1 MIRLE
6 QPYLDTT
13 HHNCRGILNT
23 LIREISNIE
32 VFCRLHNIS
41 IQTTDKTLVQLVQ

>member
-1 MIRLE
+1 MKTLE
-6 QPYLDTT
+6 QLYLDTT
-13 HHNCRGILNT
+13 HQNCRGILNK

-32 VFCRLHNIS
+32 VFCKLHNIS